1 MFGTE
6 GGEWDGDELG
16 GREGVGVVRGE
27 RGEGGVVFED
37 CTGGLG
43 RGGRERGGEGE
54 EAGGF
59 FEYVAG
65 QSGGQRGRLDGR
77 GKDLP
82 DFGIKRIE
90 QDFEFE

>member
-27 RGEGGVVFED
+27 RRKCGVVFED

-65 QSGGQRGRLDGR
+65 VVWRSARSA
-77 GKDLP
+77 
-82 DFGIKRIE
+82 
-90 QDFEFE
+90 